1 MINIKDQM
9 EIFKVELTIV
19 VQDRVQKQYMEAP
32 RIMIEN
38 QFTSLV
44 EQAIRSN
51 QPVKLELRREEPVQD
66 DKTGEWTTKE
76 YKIEYAN
83 NAWTCTHGDI

>member
-1 MINIKDQM
+1 MININDQM
-9 EIFKVELTIV
+9 EIFKVELTIT

-44 EQAIRSN
+44 EQAVRSN
-51 QPVKLELRREEPVQD
+51 QPIKLELKREELKQD
-66 DKTGEWTTKE
+66 KQTGQWDTKE
-76 YKIEYAN
+76 YKIEFTN
-83 NAWTCTHGDI
+83 NAWAYNHGDI